1 MIDYL
6 EKICNII
13 NKYADHKEVVE
24 VIYDIQDVKNM
35 INNGYNETKVNEIY
49 IKYAIEIELLRKI
62 EIAVY
67 TTDPATN
74 NSLEEQELYN
84 LQYMLLKIAVWRILK
99 LNNKQFQESK
109 LVSRD
114 YKDVYELI
122 KNL

>member
-6 EKICNII
+6 EKIFNII